1 MKRFLR
7 PALKG
12 LLGFFIFLFFLPF
25 LISPIYN
32 FPEPKPFAGDKIWN
46 PYQNIDSANWH
57 KGNFQIQSLAWGG
70 LTDGS
75 KNPTDSIVALYDK
88 LQYDVIGI
96 SDYMKINTYL
106 QGQPNYI
113 PIYEHGYNI
122 RKTHQVSI
130 GAKKVFWLDFPLYQT
145 TSQKQFII
153 NQLQPKTDLLAIV
166 HPAFSLEGYSH
177 NDLKYLVNY
186 DLLEALNH
194 QLYSISHWDAA
205 LSNGHAKYILANDD
219 AHDISN
225 PFLVGVVATFINAP
239 TNNAADIIAALRAG
253 KSYGYLPYTPD
264 YDNYTKKVKRLKDF
278 PTLLSAQLTENNY
291 ELVVDKK
298 AIKIDFIGQDGK
310 IKKTVK
316 NSTKASY
323 LFLPEDSYIRVEIDF
338 DQGEKMFL
346 NPIFRYSGTN
356 SLQEGKVSINW
367 GKSIISYLLSWTAM
381 IFILIR
387 LFGKT
392 KN

>member
-298 AIKIDFIGQDGK
+298 AFKIDFIGQDGK